1 MSDDDSWARETLREV
16 ALEGIR
22 ERRRSR
28 RWTIFLRL
36 LLLALVAVAVFSSLR
51 TALPIG
57 QGSEPGAH
65 TAVVQVNGP
74 IMAGRP
80 ANAARIIEGLERA
93 FKADN
98 AQGVMLQINSPGGSP
113 VASSRIYQAIDR
125 LSAAHPDKPV
135 HAVAGDVMASGAYYI
150 AAAADDIHVNGASIV
165 GSIGVINRGFGFS
178 DAIAR
183 LGIDRRV
190 YTAGEQKSGLDPFMP
205 PDGDQVAAM
214 QRMLDDIHQ
223 QFIQAVRDGRGDR
236 LTGDPDSLFS
246 GRAWTGGEGIDLG
259 LADARGSPESV
270 ARTVI
275 GAPQRVDYT
284 PRRRLFDQALEQIG
298 SAAASTWLRL
308 QDPMM
313 MMR

>member
-1 MSDDDSWARETLREV
+1 MSDDESWARDTLREV

-36 LLLALVAVAVFSSLR
+36 VLLGLIAVAVFSSLR

-57 QGSEPGAH
+57 EGAGTGPH

-74 IMAGRP
+74 IMAGQP
-80 ANAARIIEGLERA
+80 ANAERIIQGLEQA
-93 FKADN
+93 FEAEN
-98 AQGVMLQINSPGGSP
+98 SRGVMLQINSPGGSP
-113 VASSRIYQAIDR
+113 VASDRIYQAINR

-150 AAAADDIHVNGASIV
+150 AAAADAIHVNGASII
-165 GSIGVINRGFGFS
+165 GSIGVISRGFGFS
-178 DAIAR
+178 DAIER
-183 LGIDRRV
+183 LGIERRV
-190 YTAGEQKSGLDPFMP
+190 YAAGDEKSGLDPFMP

-214 QRMLDDIHQ
+214 QRMLDDIHA
-223 QFIQAVRDGRGDR
+223 QFIEAVRDGRGDR
-236 LTGDPDSLFS
+236 LTGEPDNLFS
-246 GRAWTGGEGIDLG
+246 GRAWTGGEGIELG
-259 LADARGSPESV
+259 LADARGSPETV

-284 PRRRLFDQALEQIG
+284 PRRGLLDRALERIG
-298 SAAASTWLRL
+298 SAAATTWLRL
-308 QDPMM
+308 QEPL